1 MTTFSTLFF
10 FISLFNPQQK
20 SDWVWLFNGT
30 STDQWVSAKSDQ
42 FPKDGWAIEN
52 KVLVV
57 NKNTTGKGQE
67 AKSVRGGDIITKKKY
82 SQFDL
87 EFEFKLGPGANTG
100 LKYFAK
106 KYPDGSILG
115 CEYQLIDD
123 TNNKDIANDTNDKR
137 RTAGLYELF
146 APTSRQLKPIGQ
158 WNKGRIKVE
167 GTQVIHWLNGVKV
180 VEYTISGPEFM
191 DAKAGSKFKA
201 VEDFGTAPGHI
212 LLQDHGDEAAFR
224 NIRIREL

>member
-1 MTTFSTLFF
+1 MNPFSTLFF
-10 FISLFNPQQK
+10 FFALFNPQQK

-42 FPKDGWAIEN
+42 FPKEGWAIEN
-52 KVLVV
+52 KTLVV
-57 NKNTTGKGQE
+57 NKNTNGKGQE
-67 AKSVRGGDIITKKKY
+67 AKLVRGGDIITKKTY
-82 SQFDL
+82 SRFDL
-87 EFEFKLGPGANTG
+87 EFEFKLAPGANTG
-100 LKYFAK
+100 LKYFTK
-106 KYPDGSILG
+106 KYPDSSILG

-123 TNNKDIANDTNDKR
+123 TGNKDIANDTNDKR

-146 APTSRQLKPIGQ
+146 APTSRQLKPIGE

-180 VEYTISGPEFM
+180 VEYTMGSPEFKK
-191 DAKAGSKFKA
+191 AKADSKFKD
-201 VEDFGTAPGHI
+201 VEDFGTAPGYI
-212 LLQDHGDEAAFR
+212 LLQDHGDEATFR

>member
-1 MTTFSTLFF
+1 MTPFTTLFF
-10 FISLFNPQQK
+10 FVTLFSPAQK

-30 STDQWVSAKSDQ
+30 STDQWVSAKSDR
-42 FPKDGWAIEN
+42 FPQEGWAVEN
-52 KVLVV
+52 NLLVV
-57 NKNTTGKGQE
+57 NKGKGE
-67 AKSVRGGDIITKKKY
+67 SKAPVRGGDIITKKTY

-87 EFEFKLGPGANTG
+87 EFEFKLAPGANTG
-100 LKYFAK
+100 LKYFVK

-123 TNNKDIANDTNDKR
+123 TGNKDIANDTNDKR

-146 APTSRQLKPIGQ
+146 PPTSRQLKPIGE
-158 WNKGRIKVE
+158 WNNGRIKAE
-167 GTQVIHWLNGVKV
+167 GSIVTHWLNGVKV
-180 VEYTISGPEFM
+180 VEYTLGSPEFKK
-191 DAKAGSKFKA
+191 AKAESKFKA

>member
-1 MTTFSTLFF
+1 MNPFTTLFL
-10 FISLFNPQQK
+10 FITLCTPPTK
-20 SDWVWLFNGT
+20 SEWVWLFNGT
-30 STDQWVSAKSDQ
+30 STEQWVSAKSDQ
-42 FPKDGWAIEN
+42 FPKEGWAIEN
-52 KVLVV
+52 KLLVV
-57 NKNTTGKGQE
+57 NQGKGE
-67 AKSVRGGDIITKKKY
+67 NKAVVRGGDIITKKTY
-82 SQFDL
+82 AQFDL

-123 TNNKDIANDTNDKR
+123 INNKDIAKDTDDKR

-146 APTSRQLKPIGQ
+146 APTSRQLKPIGT

-167 GTQVIHWLNGVKV
+167 GSRVIHWLNGVKV
-180 VEYTISGPEFM
+180 VEYTIGSPEFM
-191 DAKAGSKFKA
+191 KAKSASKFKD
-201 VEDFGTAPGHI
+201 VNDFGTAPGHI

-224 NIRIREL
+224 SIRIREL